1 MKHKTA
7 LSTTTIVVL
16 LLLLLAGAGNVLVS
30 NQALLVDILMFAA
43 LTQGVNMLYGY
54 TGYMPFG
61 YVAFFGVGAYGFAIS
76 VKSLGLDPW
85 LALLCGGV
93 CGMILCILIAPL
105 LRLKGAYFAIATL
118 AAAMAVKELIAN
130 PALTPI
136 TQGPYGMDVSDV
148 LAASK
153 SYWSLTVILVLSTV
167 AAAYLKFSRFGLS
180 LRAGRDNER
189 SAATA
194 GIDVVRGRV
203 VTLCG
208 SGLIGGLTGAAYAWN
223 IAFFYP
229 DAVFGV
235 NLSLFP
241 VIFVIFG
248 GAGTVLGPLVGAA
261 ILYSLYVFVGVSNP
275 QYFQLLYGILIVF
288 LLLFAPGGIAAI
300 LRRIG
305 IRVF

>member
-1 MKHKTA
+1 MKHNGQLVSTA
-7 LSTTTIVVL
+7 LVVFI
-16 LLLLLAGAGNVLVS
+16 LLALAASANALVA
-30 NQALLVDILMFAA
+30 NQALVIEILMFAT

-61 YVAFFGVGAYGFAIS
+61 YVAFFGAGAYGFAIG
-76 VKSLGLDPW
+76 VRTLGLSAGPAF
-85 LALLCGGV
+85 LVGGV
-93 CGMILCILIAPL
+93 CGLLVCALIAPL
-105 LRLKGAYFAIATL
+105 LRLRGAYFAIATL

-130 PALTPI
+130 PALTAI
-136 TQGPYGMDVSDV
+136 TQGPYGMDVSKV
-148 LAASK
+148 VAPVA
-153 SYWSLTVILVLSTV
+153 SYWCLSLVLIVSV
-167 AAAYLKFSRFGLS
+167 VGAAFLKFSRFGLS
-180 LRAGRDNER
+180 LRAARDNER
-189 SAATA
+189 SAATS

-203 VTLCG
+203 ITLCG
-208 SGLIGGLTGAAYAWN
+208 SALIGGLTGAAYAWN

-248 GAGTVLGPLVGAA
+248 GAGTILGPLIGAG
-261 ILYSLYVFVGVSNP
+261 ILYSLYVFIGINNP
-275 QYFQLLYGILIVF
+275 QYFQLLYGILIVII
-288 LLLFAPGGIAAI
+288 LLFVPGGIAEL